1 MESWLSIIK
10 ENSMDFKYI
19 LKEEEELLSLNRADI
34 SLIQVLKRYIW
45 YLNMTFASIGSNF
58 LKINP
63 LDFDNFRISN
73 E

>member
-10 ENSMDFKYI
+10 ENLMDFKYI